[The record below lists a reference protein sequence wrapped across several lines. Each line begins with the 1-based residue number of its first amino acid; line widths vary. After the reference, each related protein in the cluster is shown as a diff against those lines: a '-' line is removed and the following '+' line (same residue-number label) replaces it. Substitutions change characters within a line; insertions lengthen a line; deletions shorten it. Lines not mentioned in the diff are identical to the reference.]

1 MRVERLA
8 WMGWLWLLAVRR
20 RDGVDALLGDTFS
33 PVTSTPVASS
43 PEDSL
48 LAAALLPARGG
59 GDGGAAACA
68 AAAGAAAAGG
78 TATEAGNSSD
88 GAAAAEAAACF
99 RRGGVVTRGEWRRRG
114 GGAGGGVDGILGDGG
129 TAGPRWGDSVCREAV
144 AATASASG
152 ALANATRPASAAASG
167 VGETRGDSGRLGEAA
182 AASGAPAA
190 ATRSCGRLQPGRR
203 VWGSGRDGFGGEGFG
218 DLPGL
223 ERCPRSSARR
233 M

>member
-20 RDGVDALLGDTFS
+20 RDGVEALLGDTFS
-33 PVTSTPVASS
+33 PVTSSPV
-43 PEDSL
+43 DSL
-48 LAAALLPARGG
+48 LAAALLAVRGG
-59 GDGGAAACA
+59 GNGGAAAS
-68 AAAGAAAAGG
+68 G
-78 TATEAGNSSD
+78 TATEAGSSSD

-129 TAGPRWGDSVCREAV
+129 TAGPRWGDSVCREA
-144 AATASASG
+144 AATAASASG
-152 ALANATRPASAAASG
+152 ALANATRPASSASSG

-182 AASGAPAA
+182 AASRAPAA